1 MGSVNVT
8 RTECIPIGKDAFLS
22 EGIHFESYEDFINY
36 ENRATIQAESQHT
49 VENKNNLY
57 LTADEIY
64 MLRVLL
70 GHVADKECSS
80 VAEKL
85 EALDPS
91 ELDVEDYD
99 KLYIEVFIDEDK
111 HVLKDSSKDLAI
123 KFKK

>member
-1 MGSVNVT
+1 MGSVTATVRNGMNDVFQT
-8 RTECIPIGKDAFLS
+8 QSL
-22 EGIHFESYEDFINY
+22 HFESYEDFIKY
-36 ENRATIQAESQHT
+36 ENAATVTQSSQP
-49 VENKNNLY
+49 ENNIY

-70 GHVADKECSS
+70 GHVADKECFS

-85 EALDPS
+85 ESLDPS